1 MKDDIEFPEVNQVG
15 VCAIPK
21 EDMGQTYW
29 HVHLINTRE
38 TPITNV
44 LVSTRGYGK
53 RQDEEV
59 RTSELRHYFETI
71 DGKSALA
78 IEVIPNELIGL
89 SNQYWVSFYIDRK
102 IFDKKFV
109 FLPDTLLDKN
119 LTKVPVL
126 DQDGILIL

>member
-1 MKDDIEFPEVNQVG
+1 MKSDIEFPEVNEVG

-21 EDMGQTYW
+21 VELDQTYW
-29 HVHLINTRE
+29 HVHLINMRDSA
-38 TPITNV
+38 ITNV

-53 RQDEEV
+53 REEEQV
-59 RTSELRHYFETI
+59 KTSELRHYFEQI
-71 DGKSALA
+71 DGKSTQA
-78 IEVIPNELIGL
+78 IEVIPSDLVGL

-126 DQDGILIL
+126 DQDGILII